1 MKKDRLKEAFKKF
14 IEQAYKYCILGL
26 FVCWFM
32 KLFGIDWFDINLNN
46 KMFMDLDSFLNNHI
60 VLKYI
65 YYIVTLNIQLYF
77 LTCAVQK
84 KQGKDIWIYLLKLL
98 PFTIFVRIATSN
110 GNIFGNYR
118 QIVEIIYL
126 IIVTSC
132 FKGRKSIKGI
142 FTILF
147 LTLYQYIS
155 LKTRSLDIQK
165 TSYGFVAAQILS
177 VDLYLML
184 YLHKEVEV
192 RRMDDNTWI
201 FFGLTAWIY
210 GVAGAIVG
218 IFKLHPIRTAKEW
231 YARGK
236 EKENARKTEK
246 ELKKIR
252 GK

>member
-32 KLFGIDWFDINLNN
+32 KLFGIDWFGLDLNN
-46 KMFMDLDSFLNNHI
+46 KLFQDLDNLFANHLW
-60 VLKYI
+60 LKQV
-65 YYIVTLNIQLYF
+65 YYCFTLMFQ
-77 LTCAVQK
+77 T
-84 KQGKDIWIYLLKLL
+84 YLLYCIVYNKEETKKSVLYILL
-98 PFTIFVRIATSN
+98 ITPICILTRVLTSK
-110 GNIFGNYR
+110 GNILYNYSM
-118 QIVEIIYL
+118 IVEILFTLCVITKL
-126 IIVTSC
+126 NFRKIP
-132 FKGRKSIKGI
+132 KSILV
-142 FTILF
+142 IL
-147 LTLYQYIS
+147 LNILYQMIS
-155 LKTRSLDIQK
+155 LNTRSLNLK
-165 TSYGFVAAQILS
+165 THSYGFIGSQILS
-177 VDLYLML
+177 IDLYLLL
-184 YLHKEVEV
+184 YLSKEVA
-192 RRMDDNTWI
+192 RMDDGTWF

-246 ELKKIR
+246 ELKKNR